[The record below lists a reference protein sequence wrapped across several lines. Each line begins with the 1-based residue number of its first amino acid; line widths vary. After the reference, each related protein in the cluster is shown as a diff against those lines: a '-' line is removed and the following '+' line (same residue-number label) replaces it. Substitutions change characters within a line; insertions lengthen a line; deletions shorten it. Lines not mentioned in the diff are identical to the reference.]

1 VGIQLTGTPKLHW
14 NYFLALER
22 DLEAASRYVEFTPN
36 NYETYSIELA
46 HLLFAAASEA
56 DVIAK
61 LLCQQLDPQQS
72 PWNID
77 GYKPIITTDIPTIA
91 TENVFVP
98 RYGLMLTPWDQWS
111 KNDGQQPH
119 PDWWSGH
126 NKVKHQRDAYFKL
139 ATLHNAL
146 NAMGGLLVLAFHYYR
161 YALAVPPSAPLAPKD
176 ATDLLTPTST
186 LLRFDDSAYRGHRV
200 VE

>member
-22 DLEAASRYVEFTPN
+22 DLEAVSRYIEFTPS
-36 NYETYSIELA
+36 NYDTYSIELA
-46 HLLFAAASEA
+46 HLLFAAASET

-61 LLCQQLDPQQS
+61 LLCKQLDPQQS
-72 PWNID
+72 PENID
-77 GYKPIITTDIPTIA
+77 GYKSIITTNIPTIA
-91 TENVFVP
+91 TESVFVP
-98 RYGLMLTPWDQWS
+98 RYGLTLTPWDQWS

-119 PDWWSGH
+119 PHWWSGY
-126 NKVKHQRDAYFKL
+126 NKVKHQRDAYFTL

-146 NAMGGLLVLAFHYYR
+146 NAMGGLLLLAFHHYR
-161 YALAVPPSAPLAPKD
+161 YALAVPPTAPLAPKD

-186 LLRFDDSAYRGHRV
+186 LLRFDDSAYRGHLLL
-200 VE
+200 E